1 MRFDRLY
8 KKASDGKLQIWDIW
22 TEDNVIHTSYG
33 DEGGA
38 QQTTSDTIK
47 AGKNIGRANETSA
60 AQQAEAEARSK
71 WEKKQKKGYVKER
84 ERALAGENDRVG
96 GWFPMLAAKFGEQG
110 HKINYPAQGQFK
122 LDGGRCCAE
131 IENGVATLWTRT
143 REPILSMPHVIEAL
157 EEMFQEGSWKIDGEL
172 YNHEFRVKYGDRA
185 FDIIMSL
192 MRQSEPQPECRILQ
206 FHAFDQNMPK
216 PFSERHADLALAF
229 ESQANNPGIP
239 TIDVDV
245 RFTWDPKKK
254 PLEVVHQ
261 VKNQPVLI
269 LVETRDLA
277 NEDEVLEFFD
287 VAVAQKYEG
296 IMVRNAAGAYLEH
309 ATKRSTDLQKL
320 KEFMDGEFEVVDI
333 EEGRG
338 KLQGAVGAF
347 VCVHE
352 GRKFRVKPKGEG
364 ITARLRDYFTNHTL
378 WKGKRLQ
385 IRYQGLTGK
394 NAVPRCPVGIRFR
407 DEVL

>member
-1 MRFDRLY
+1 MNFDRLY
-8 KKASDGKLQIWDIW
+8 KKGSDGKLQVWDIW
-22 TEDNVIHTSYG
+22 TEGNVIHTSYG
-33 DEGGA
+33 NEGGA

-47 AGKNIGRANETSA
+47 SGKNIGRANETTA
-60 AQQAEAEARSK
+60 AEQAESEARSK

-110 HKINYPAQGQFK
+110 HKVSYPAMGQWK

-131 IENGVATLWTRT
+131 IENGKATLWTRT

-157 EEMFQEGSWKIDGEL
+157 ERAFPEGNWKIDGEL

-192 MRQSEPQPECRILQ
+192 MRQSEPQLECRILQ
-206 FHAFDQNMPK
+206 FHIFDQVLEQ
-216 PFSERHADLALAF
+216 PFSIRHRDLANTFAYRASRLELTA
-229 ESQANNPGIP
+229 
-239 TIDVDV
+239 TDVDV
-245 RFTWDPKKK
+245 SFTWDPKKK
-254 PLEVVHQ
+254 PLTVVHQ
-261 VKNQPVLI
+261 VKTQRVLV
-269 LVETRDLA
+269 LVHTVKLH

-287 VAVAQKYEG
+287 EAVSNKYEG
-296 IMVRNAAGAYLEH
+296 VMIRNTAGTYLEH

-320 KEFMDGEFEVVDI
+320 KEFMDGEFEVIDI

-364 ITARLRDYFTNHTL
+364 ITARLRDYWNDHTL
-378 WKGKRLQ
+378 WKGKWLH

-394 NAVPRCPVGIRFR
+394 NAVPRCPVGVRFR

>member
-1 MRFDRLY
+1 MRFDRLF
-8 KKASDGKLQIWDIW
+8 KKGSDGKLQIWDIW
-22 TEDNVIHTSYG
+22 TEGNVIHTSYG

-47 AGKNIGRANETSA
+47 AGKNIGRTNETTPTEQA
-60 AQQAEAEARSK
+60 QAEAQSK

-110 HKINYPAQGQFK
+110 HKINYPAAGQWK

-131 IENGVATLWTRT
+131 VEDGKATLWTRT

-157 EEMFQEGSWKIDGEL
+157 ERAFPTGSWKIDGEL

-192 MRQSEPQPECRILQ
+192 MRQSEPQPEGRILQ
-206 FHAFDQNMPK
+206 FHVFDQNGPHPFHERWRQLLIQLK
-216 PFSERHADLALAF
+216 PTVMQLC
-229 ESQANNPGIP
+229 
-239 TIDVDV
+239 IDVDV
-245 RFTWDPKKK
+245 KFTWDPKKK

-261 VKNQPVLI
+261 AKDQPVI
-269 LVETRDLA
+269 MLVHTVDLQ

-287 VAVAQKYEG
+287 DGVKEKYEG
-296 IMVRNAAGAYLEH
+296 IMVRNLAGAYLEH
-309 ATKRSTDLQKL
+309 ATKRSIDLQKL
-320 KEFMDGEFEVVDI
+320 KEFMDGEFPIIDI

-338 KLQGAVGAF
+338 KLQGAVGAYI
-347 VCVHE
+347 CTHE
-352 GRKFRVKPKGEG
+352 GRPFRVKPKGEG
-364 ITARLRDYFTNHTL
+364 ITALLRDHWNDHSL
-378 WKGKRLQ
+378 WQKHFMHV
-385 IRYQGLTGK
+385 RYQGLTGK
-394 NAVPRCPVGIRFR
+394 NAVPRCPVGIRLR
-407 DEVL
+407 DKVL